1 MDRTAASAA
10 AAPKRKKNKWS
21 SFSAVFSNLIF
32 SISFRS
38 GGWFVFLQW
47 LLFVFFQWK
56 KS

>member
-21 SFSAVFSNLIF
+21 SFSAVFSKWIF